1 MFFCCFFA
9 TVSASLNLYDVSF
22 YFLLTFCNMDPS
34 VFATAGT
41 IASPSSPNI
50 NAVMLS
56 STTTSVVIP
65 LSNTQQVI
73 NLKLTDFNYLFWRM
87 QMKLYLIS
95 QGVFLFVDGSH
106 SCPSPLD
113 LSSHS
118 SAAFVNISHMETIR
132 STHTRCFT
140 LIPLH

>member
-1 MFFCCFFA
+1 
-9 TVSASLNLYDVSF
+9 
-22 YFLLTFCNMDPS
+22 MDPS

-118 SAAFVNISHMETIR
+118 SAAFANINFGPSQTFL
-132 STHTRCFT
+132 TWKQ
-140 LIPLH
+140 